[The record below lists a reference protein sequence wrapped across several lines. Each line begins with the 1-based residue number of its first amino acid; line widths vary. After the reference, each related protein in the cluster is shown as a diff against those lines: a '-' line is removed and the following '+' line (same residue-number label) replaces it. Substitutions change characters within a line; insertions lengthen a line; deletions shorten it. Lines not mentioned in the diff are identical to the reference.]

1 MLGENFPGRLSVYSG
16 KVIFSQVMEFFPLH
30 IFHQCVDRYDGNSKV
45 KEFTCLD
52 QFVAIMK
59 KRLNIRA
66 SLYTI
71 LQVLSV
77 SAFERTLLFQLLAK
91 PDYKSEPDENDNQLM
106 LFT

>member
-1 MLGENFPGRLSVYSG
+1 MYSG
-16 KVIFSQVMEFFPLH
+16 KVIFSQVMEFLPLH

-71 LQVLSV
+71 LQVLIV

-91 PDYKSEPDENDNQLM
+91 PDYKSEPDENDNL
-106 LFT
+106 LTLCS

>member
-1 MLGENFPGRLSVYSG
+1 VYSGVYSG
-16 KVIFSQVMEFFPLH
+16 KVVFYQVMEFLPLH
-30 IFHQCVDRYDGNSKV
+30 TFHQCVDRYDGNYKV

-71 LQVLSV
+71 LQVLCV

-91 PDYKSEPDENDNQLM
+91 PDYISARDQHDNQLI
-106 LFT
+106 LFN